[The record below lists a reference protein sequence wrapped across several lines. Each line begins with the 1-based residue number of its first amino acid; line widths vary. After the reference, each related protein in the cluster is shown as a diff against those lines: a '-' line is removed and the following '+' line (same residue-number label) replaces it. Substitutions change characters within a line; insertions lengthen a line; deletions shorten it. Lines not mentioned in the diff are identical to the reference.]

1 MKYSTS
7 FEFQLYD
14 QNYTMVVNINAT
26 TVPQLDFSPS
36 GGKVS
41 FKGQIYMYVQQA
53 PGLMARLSYVFTSP
67 LTVQTSGQSTF
78 FIQASQISV
87 TDVKVVFSQIPGL
100 NASYVSQ
107 QINAQIPSGLIL
119 VNSYL
124 KANAFTI
131 PSVGGISYS
140 NPTVQFG
147 AGYIVASLTP
157 VSQFKFPLV
166 FSDEKIDESEE

>member
-1 MKYSTS
+1 
-7 FEFQLYD
+7 
-14 QNYTMVVNINAT
+14 
-26 TVPQLDFSPS
+26 
-36 GGKVS
+36 
-41 FKGQIYMYVQQA
+41 MYVQQA
-53 PGLMARLSYVFTSP
+53 PGLMARLSYVYTSP
-67 LTVQTSGQSTF
+67 FTVQTSGQSTF
-78 FIQASQISV
+78 FIQATQILV

-107 QINAQIPSGLIL
+107 QINEQIPNGLIM

-131 PSVGGISYS
+131 PSVGGISYE

-147 AGYIVASLTP
+147 SGYVVASLTP

-166 FSDEKIDESEE
+166 FSDDEKIDESEE